1 MCLCQPKIHDDMN
14 EIKDWVASSPPDF
27 DLTKPFN
34 VNGMHASCWMGGKEE
49 TSESHKVNLVNFKNR
64 LGSRMVFKPRG
75 VAVRVSFYDLIIN
88 LVRSQHILLHFGMI
102 EFLISYS

>member
-1 MCLCQPKIHDDMN
+1 MN

-88 LVRSQHILLHFGMI
+88 LVRSQHILLQFGMI
-102 EFLISYS
+102 EFLISYL